1 MVMLWVTRCWWRDR
15 NLQGLPASFLA
26 LFPRGERNPNL
37 LLLLDESQVS
47 ADGTDDG
54 VSDDAVP
61 VDTDQGFDQTVVAEN
76 VSAAQG
82 PLRAGE
88 TFITHGTL

>member
-1 MVMLWVTRCWWRDR
+1 MLWVTRCWWRDR
-15 NLQGLPASFLA
+15 DLQGLPASFLG

-61 VDTDQGFDQTVVAEN
+61 VDTD
-76 VSAAQG
+76 
-82 PLRAGE
+82 
-88 TFITHGTL
+88 